1 MLIILFFKKTIEGA
15 NKSILTEIK
24 SVVEDS
30 VGEERKGNYE
40 RTSDI
45 WGVMYML
52 VNLIVVIVSQVA
64 KYVTTHQ
71 ITQFKYVY
79 SWLYIS

>member
-1 MLIILFFKKTIEGA
+1 MLIILSFKKILEGA

-24 SVVEDS
+24 SVVGDS
-30 VGEERKGNYE
+30 VGEERRGNYE
-40 RTSDI
+40 RAWDI

-52 VNLIVVIVSQVA
+52 INLIVVIVSQVA

-79 SWLYIS
+79 S